1 MGSLDVAQRGR
12 TEAAKAAG
20 YSATTAAFQASRLL
34 KNVKVKRLIAQL
46 TAAQNK
52 KLDISVE
59 RTLEQIARHAYVDP
73 RALFNDDGTLKKIS
87 ELDADTAACIAG
99 VQMGTGRNGKRVE
112 SIKITNQLRA
122 LEMLGNYLK
131 LFAEHRNPV
140 DLGVEVIIMDAP
152 RPPRPVAAAAS
163 TQLSLPDTR
172 SDVIEAEE
180 YVNAERR
187 HPSKQA
193 RLRSLSFGQ

>member
-1 MGSLDVAQRGR
+1 LVREEWTTPGGS
-12 TEAAKAAG
+12 
-20 YSATTAAFQASRLL
+20 ASIR
-34 KNVKVKRLIAQL
+34 RLIAQL

-59 RTLEQIARHAYVDP
+59 RTLAQIARHAYVDP

-131 LFAEHRNPV
+131 LFAEDRNPV
-140 DLGVEVIIMDAP
+140 DLGVKVIIMDAP
-152 RPPRPVAAAAS
+152 RPHRPVASAAS
-163 TQLSLPDTR
+163 MQLPLPETR
-172 SDVIEAEE
+172 ST
-180 YVNAERR
+180 
-187 HPSKQA
+187 
-193 RLRSLSFGQ
+193 

>member
-1 MGSLDVAQRGR
+1 MKQTVKSGPKLETFARQYVIHNFNGTA
-12 TEAAKAAG
+12 AAKAAG
-20 YSATTAAFQASRLL
+20 YSAKTAAFQGSRLL
-34 KNVKVKRLIAQL
+34 KNVKVKRLIAVL
-46 TAAQNK
+46 AAAQNK

-59 RTLEQIARHAYVDP
+59 RTLAQIARHAYVDP

-131 LFAEHRNPV
+131 LFAEDRNPV
-140 DLGVEVIIMDAP
+140 DLGVKVIIMDAP
-152 RPPRPVAAAAS
+152 RPPRP
-163 TQLSLPDTR
+163 TLSHTPAF
-172 SDVIEAEE
+172 E
-180 YVNAERR
+180 
-187 HPSKQA
+187 
-193 RLRSLSFGQ
+193 LRE

>member
-20 YSATTAAFQASRLL
+20 YSAKTAAFQASRLL

-99 VQMGTGRNGKRVE
+99 VQSAGACQA
-112 SIKITNQLRA
+112 IWHF
-122 LEMLGNYLK
+122 LGDCSKMRGCVSKGSRLK
-131 LFAEHRNPV
+131 
-140 DLGVEVIIMDAP
+140 
-152 RPPRPVAAAAS
+152 
-163 TQLSLPDTR
+163 
-172 SDVIEAEE
+172 
-180 YVNAERR
+180 NA
-187 HPSKQA
+187 K
-193 RLRSLSFGQ
+193 